1 MANKLIRDTIHVYI
15 EIPEIVINELVDTPV
30 FQKLRQIE
38 QTNMQHFIQAPIM
51 INQNSRFTIYK

>member
-1 MANKLIRDTIHVYI
+1 MANKLIRDTIHVYL

-51 INQNSRFTIYK
+51 INQI

>member
-1 MANKLIRDTIHVYI
+1 MANKLIRDIIHGYI
-15 EIPEIVINELVDTPV
+15 EIVINELVDTPV

-51 INQNSRFTIYK
+51 INQI